1 MGPVPI
7 HRQPPTAKVVVKS
20 TSKKMTKP
28 NKKIDAKKKA

>member
-7 HRQPPTAKVVVKS
+7 HRQPPKAKVVVKS